1 MSYGTFESV
10 ETDGYDQQQRQAAVA
25 QDLAVAMERV
35 ARQFGPYLNQAS
47 DKDDFNDRV
56 AFVKPEMMKVVQAA
70 GVMPVTGV
78 MRKVVGAQRSAWRE
92 PSAGKNAPRKTL
104 AWRGVD
110 QDAAQRFVQ
119 YATQNGVILKDW
131 AHLEQLLDSFYLR
144 DSEPWSQVDKTSF
157 MIELRNNKDE
167 VINAM
172 RGSGVYASKV
182 AFTMDDY
189 ERFYDDSDPKMREWV
204 AQDPENRMVPA
215 NPFTNLQDFYN
226 WKNAGKTGD
235 GLEDAKD
242 LIPEDNWDGYLK
254 ERETKDTNEVR
265 NNFASVEKS
274 AVSGADMVGK
284 QVIVDDGDT
293 ITVSRYDAD
302 KDAIYGE
309 NPDPE
314 TDRFGYQNELGPYFK
329 GEWREAAKTSADHWT
344 SEDDTLEDG
353 RKNYNKPDT
362 TVDWN
367 KGIYGPDD
375 DKKESSRRTANDE
388 FAHAVLAYGSTP
400 SPSELAERFYS
411 FCQSELHK
419 DPFTDNS
426 AVGDLRQYLA
436 SLGESDQYNAV
447 REQLALD
454 GVGTYISSRRRQA
467 SDDDEPTTGEPT
479 KPNTLNDDVLEG
491 VEEGDEGKVS
501 DNIET
506 NSGDG
511 SDSKGEKRSYRAASR
526 QRKAGAGFTWE
537 NDGIGGYDLYGSPVN
552 GGDVEDPHAEIFDDG
567 EDGFRVYVYKTEYD
581 SGEMRDEIPSLEEA
595 KSWAE
600 GKMME
605 YSGGGAQTSL
615 FSRRKM
621 AGEKRSYRR
630 ASAVRAR
637 ADRAFES
644 AVLRTADDALVNYI
658 DTH

>member
-1 MSYGTFESV
+1 MNYGTFESV
-10 ETDGYDQQQRQAAVA
+10 ETDGYDQQKRQAAVA

-70 GVMPVTGV
+70 GVAPVTGV

-92 PSAGKNAPRKTL
+92 RTAGKNAPRKTL

-144 DSEPWSQVDKTSF
+144 DSEPWSQMDKISF
-157 MIELRNNKDE
+157 KIELRNNKDE
-167 VINAM
+167 VINAL

-215 NPFTNLQDFYN
+215 NPFTNLQDFHN

-242 LIPEDNWDGYLK
+242 LIPIDNWDGYLK
-254 ERETKDTNEVR
+254 EHETEDTNKVR
-265 NNFASVEKS
+265 NNFANRTADNGVTGYCRTCGS
-274 AVSGADMVGK
+274 SG
-284 QVIVDDGDT
+284 
-293 ITVSRYDAD
+293 
-302 KDAIYGE
+302 
-309 NPDPE
+309 
-314 TDRFGYQNELGPYFK
+314 
-329 GEWREAAKTSADHWT
+329 
-344 SEDDTLEDG
+344 DDTVLADG
-353 RKNYNKPDT
+353 RETCLNCGAP
-362 TVDWN
+362 
-367 KGIYGPDD
+367 
-375 DKKESSRRTANDE
+375 KKESSRRTADDE
-388 FAHAVLAYGSTP
+388 FARAVLAYGSTP

>member
-10 ETDGYDQQQRQAAVA
+10 ETDGYDQQKRQAAVA

-92 PSAGKNAPRKTL
+92 RTAGKNAPRKTL

-144 DSEPWSQVDKTSF
+144 DSEPWSQVGKTSF

-242 LIPEDNWDGYLK
+242 LIPVDNWDGYLQ
-254 ERETKDTNEVR
+254 ERETEDTNKVR
-265 NNFASVEKS
+265 HNFASKTADNGVTGYCRTCGS
-274 AVSGADMVGK
+274 SGE
-284 QVIVDDGDT
+284 DT
-293 ITVSRYDAD
+293 GLA
-302 KDAIYGE
+302 
-309 NPDPE
+309 
-314 TDRFGYQNELGPYFK
+314 
-329 GEWREAAKTSADHWT
+329 
-344 SEDDTLEDG
+344 DG
-353 RKNYNKPDT
+353 RETCLNCGAP
-362 TVDWN
+362 
-367 KGIYGPDD
+367 
-375 DKKESSRRTANDE
+375 KKESSRRTANDE
-388 FAHAVLAYGSTP
+388 FAASKKTASMPPWALDYYNWTIGVGRDPLDLDTLYYYLDDVPNNLSGDQAVELEQYINDNFDPWMTASMKTSAVDDEFARAVLAADHETSEDEYLPDGRKNYNKPGTTVDWNKGIYGDDDKK
-400 SPSELAERFYS
+400 E
-411 FCQSELHK
+411 
-419 DPFTDNS
+419 
-426 AVGDLRQYLA
+426 
-436 SLGESDQYNAV
+436 
-447 REQLALD
+447 
-454 GVGTYISSRRRQA
+454 SRRRTA
-467 SDDDEPTTGEPT
+467 NDDEPTTGEPT
-479 KPNTLNDDVLEG
+479 EPNTLNDDVLEG

-537 NDGIGGYDLYGSPVN
+537 NDGIGDYDLYGSPVN

>member
-78 MRKVVGAQRSAWRE
+78 MRKVVGAQRSAWRKRT
-92 PSAGKNAPRKTL
+92 AGKNAPRKTL

-144 DSEPWSQVDKTSF
+144 DSEPWSQVGKTSF

-242 LIPEDNWDGYLK
+242 LIPVDNWDGYLK
-254 ERETKDTNEVR
+254 ERETEDTDKVR
-265 NNFASVEKS
+265 HNFASKTADNGVTGYCRTCGS
-274 AVSGADMVGK
+274 SGE
-284 QVIVDDGDT
+284 DT
-293 ITVSRYDAD
+293 GLA
-302 KDAIYGE
+302 
-309 NPDPE
+309 
-314 TDRFGYQNELGPYFK
+314 
-329 GEWREAAKTSADHWT
+329 
-344 SEDDTLEDG
+344 DG
-353 RKNYNKPDT
+353 RETCLNCGAP
-362 TVDWN
+362 
-367 KGIYGPDD
+367 
-375 DKKESSRRTANDE
+375 KKESSRRTANDE
-388 FAHAVLAYGSTP
+388 FAASKKTASMPPWALDYYNWTIGVGRDPLDLDTLYYYLDDVPNNLSGDQAVELEQYINDNFDPWMTASMKTSAVDDEFARAVLA
-400 SPSELAERFYS
+400 A
-411 FCQSELHK
+411 
-419 DPFTDNS
+419 
-426 AVGDLRQYLA
+426 
-436 SLGESDQYNAV
+436 
-447 REQLALD
+447 
-454 GVGTYISSRRRQA
+454 
-467 SDDDEPTTGEPT
+467 DDDEPTTGDPT

-537 NDGIGGYDLYGSPVN
+537 NDGIGSYDLYGSPVN

-567 EDGFRVYVYKTEYD
+567 EDGGFRVYVYKTEYD
-581 SGEMRDEIPSLEEA
+581 SGEMRDEISSLEEA

-615 FSRRKM
+615 FSSKERQRTAGSVAGDRDKFIDYLGDLINPPTNASELDAAFDDFINSGAYLSQQGIDVIGDEIIDEPERFLRHSRRKI
-621 AGEKRSYRR
+621 AYE
-630 ASAVRAR
+630 
-637 ADRAFES
+637 DRAFES
-644 AVLRTADDALVNYI
+644 AVLRTADDRALVNYI